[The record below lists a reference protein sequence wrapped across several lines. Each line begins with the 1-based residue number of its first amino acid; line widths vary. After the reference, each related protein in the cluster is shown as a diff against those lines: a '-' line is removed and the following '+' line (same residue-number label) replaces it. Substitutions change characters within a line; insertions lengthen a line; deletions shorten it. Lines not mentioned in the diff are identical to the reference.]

1 MTINTWSEVLTLS
14 FKNLW
19 LGVMG
24 FVPNLVVAIVVVL
37 IGWGI
42 GSLFG
47 KVVAQIIKALKI
59 DEALRKAGVEDFL
72 NKGGLGLNSGSF
84 LGGLVRW
91 FVILVFLIGAFEILH
106 LSQVTAF
113 LRDILGYLPQVIVAV
128 LMLIAAGLVADAMKK
143 IVLSSAMTAEVSSA
157 GFLATVTKWVIWIFA
172 IWVAAAKASTR
183 RKELRSIDKMKSLL
197 ASYILQDFLD
207 RNRELIESEI
217 ASYQL
222 EQSRRALVKAG
233 TPTEGVDHAI
243 EVAERARATGL
254 GGASKS
260 YLSKRRRALREARLR
275 AAVPGGLRQERSPVE
290 GGRTEEP

>member
-172 IWVAAAKASTR
+172 ILVALSQ
-183 RKELRSIDKMKSLL
+183 LG
-197 ASYILQDFLD
+197 
-207 RNRELIESEI
+207 I
-217 ASYQL
+217 ASGFVQTIFTGL
-222 EQSRRALVKAG
+222 VVALSLG
-233 TPTEGVDHAI
+233 LGLSF
-243 EVAERARATGL
+243 GL
-254 GGASKS
+254 GGQEA
-260 YLSKRRRALREARLR
+260 AARLIEKVSKEISR
-275 AAVPGGLRQERSPVE
+275 K
-290 GGRTEEP
+290 

>member
-1 MTINTWSEVLTLS
+1 
-14 FKNLW
+14 
-19 LGVMG
+19 MG

-172 IWVAAAKASTR
+172 ILVALSQ
-183 RKELRSIDKMKSLL
+183 LG
-197 ASYILQDFLD
+197 
-207 RNRELIESEI
+207 I
-217 ASYQL
+217 ASGFVQTIFTGL
-222 EQSRRALVKAG
+222 VVALSLG
-233 TPTEGVDHAI
+233 LGLSF
-243 EVAERARATGL
+243 GL
-254 GGASKS
+254 GGQEA
-260 YLSKRRRALREARLR
+260 AARLIEKVSKEISR
-275 AAVPGGLRQERSPVE
+275 K
-290 GGRTEEP
+290 